1 MKSLVQNVPVSLT
14 ARTTEKVK
22 EDKKPQLKP
31 LVNGRVKRRK
41 EKLKQMC
48 AFEENK
54 NRDI

>member
-1 MKSLVQNVPVSLT
+1 MKSLVQNAPVSLT

-31 LVNGRVKRRK
+31 LVNGRVKRRE

-48 AFEENK
+48 AL
-54 NRDI
+54 